1 MSTAANKALVYR
13 MLKEMNDHNNRDII
27 DELISEDFIEHEPPP
42 EGIPPNR
49 EGTKQTFDIYH
60 SAFANIQTTFN
71 LMIAED
77 DKVAVFM
84 SIRAKH
90 VGPFGDIPPTNDWVE
105 TQVFDIFRVADGKV
119 CEHWGLTDH
128 LTLLKQ
134 FGVLQM

>member
-1 MSTAANKALVYR
+1 MDKEANKALVCH
-13 MLKEMNDHNNRDII
+13 MLKEMNDNNNRAII
-27 DELISEDFIEHEPPP
+27 DEIIGEDFYEHETPP
-42 EGIPPNR
+42 EGINPDR

-71 LMIAED
+71 VVIAED

-84 SIRAKH
+84 SIKAEH
-90 VGPFGDIPPTNDWVE
+90 VGPFGDIPPTNGWVE
-105 TQVFDIFRVADGKV
+105 TEVFDIFRVADGKV
-119 CEHWGLTDH
+119 REHWGITDH